1 MRQGDGVAAQR
12 TTAALVPPG
21 ERLGATEV
29 SPRRAPEWTRC
40 DACGSGM
47 QSMGHCKWLCRS
59 CGFLRTCID
68 TV

>member
-1 MRQGDGVAAQR
+1 MQRQKDGLAER
-12 TTAALVPPG
+12 TTVALAQSMVRADQVP
-21 ERLGATEV
+21 AT
-29 SPRRAPEWTRC
+29 PRRAPEWTLC
-40 DACGSGM
+40 DACGSVM

>member
-1 MRQGDGVAAQR
+1 MERYGDGPVARTAPAGV
-12 TTAALVPPG
+12 TTAKPAGV
-21 ERLGATEV
+21 
-29 SPRRAPEWTRC
+29 RRAPEWTRC
-40 DACGSGM
+40 DACGEGM

>member
-1 MRQGDGVAAQR
+1 MELLEDQPAASGR
-12 TTAALVPPG
+12 SRAASDRRSAGAVPRG
-21 ERLGATEV
+21 
-29 SPRRAPEWTRC
+29 PEYTRC
-40 DACGSGM
+40 DACGEGM

>member
-1 MRQGDGVAAQR
+1 MQRQRDGLVERSTAVLAAPATRAQ
-12 TTAALVPPG
+12 APP
-21 ERLGATEV
+21 ER
-29 SPRRAPEWTRC
+29 PRRAPEWTRC

>member
-1 MRQGDGVAAQR
+1 MELRDDHPAAR
-12 TTAALVPPG
+12 GTARSPAD
-21 ERLGATEV
+21 RRSAGAV
-29 SPRRAPEWTRC
+29 RRGPEYTLC
-40 DACGSGM
+40 DACGEGM